1 MYRRTS
7 MGVMMATELKIIQ
20 SESAACCEPVAAAEK
35 ATCCAPAAEVACCE
49 PSTTSAEACCEP
61 ATSADSPCCETNI
74 QVGKERPLIQSV
86 GILALL
92 VGTFA
97 ISDYWFGSFLKS
109 HLSGFSTAARDS
121 ISFFI
126 SHSLGLISL
135 LAAITTSAV
144 FLRSFIDADRVRSH
158 MEKVNSFR
166 GHGVAAGIG
175 MATPFCS
182 CSAVPVFTGFVR
194 AGVPVSQAMS
204 FLVASPLV
212 NEIAVIMLAST
223 VGWGIAGAYAGMGFA
238 IAVGAGI
245 ALRKYAKPSL
255 TEVTPVKSLNVID
268 ASGRVIKPSLAKR
281 ADAALNEARD
291 TVKTTFV
298 YILIGVAVGSLIH
311 GWVPTSA
318 IQHIASW
325 GPVVGVLAATA
336 IGVPLYSGIATVIPI
351 ITALSEKGM
360 PMGTLLA
367 FSMSV
372 TALSLPEA
380 MLLRKVMKPKL
391 LAAYFAT
398 VTLGIILV
406 GVTFNLALGK

>member
-1 MYRRTS
+1 
-7 MGVMMATELKIIQ
+7 MGETMAIELTVIGN
-20 SESAACCEPVAAAEK
+20 ESSACCENPAPVAESAPRSLSLPSSAAIFLGL
-35 ATCCAPAAEVACCE
+35 VA
-49 PSTTSAEACCEP
+49 
-61 ATSADSPCCETNI
+61 I
-74 QVGKERPLIQSV
+74 FL
-86 GILALL
+86 LA
-92 VGTFA
+92 
-97 ISDYWFGSFLKS
+97 DYWFGSFLNS
-109 HLSGFSTAARDS
+109 HLTRFSDGVRGS
-121 ISFFI
+121 FSFFL
-126 SHSLGLISL
+126 SHSIGL
-135 LAAITTSAV
+135 LALLGAITTLAV
-144 FLRSFIDADRVRSH
+144 FLRSFIDAEKVRSH
-158 MEKVNSFR
+158 MERRNSLK
-166 GHGVAAGIG
+166 GHGIAAGIG

-212 NEIAVIMLAST
+212 NEIAVIMLATT

-245 ALRKYAKPSL
+245 ALRRYAKPSL
-255 TEVTPVKSLNVID
+255 TEVTPVKSLNLISAD
-268 ASGRVIKPSLAKR
+268 GSISKPTLQIRAS
-281 ADAALNEARD
+281 AAILEARD
-291 TVKTTFV
+291 TVKSTFFF
-298 YILIGVAVGSLIH
+298 ILIGVAVGSLIH

-318 IQHIASW
+318 VETIASW
-325 GPVVGVLAATA
+325 GPVAGVLAATA
-336 IGVPLYSGIATVIPI
+336 IGVPMYSGIATVIPI

-398 VTLGIILV
+398 VTAGIITV
-406 GVTFNLALGK
+406 GIIFNLILG